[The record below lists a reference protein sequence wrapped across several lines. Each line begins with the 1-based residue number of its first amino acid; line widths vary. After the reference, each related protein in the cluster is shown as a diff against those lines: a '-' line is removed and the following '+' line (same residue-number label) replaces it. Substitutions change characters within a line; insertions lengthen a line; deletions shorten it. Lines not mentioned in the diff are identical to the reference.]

1 MTTPSGW
8 FRDANAPF
16 TNPGKPS
23 VPQLSEMTWLLVG
36 VDSFLGATARD
47 YLAPT
52 SEDIISSS
60 RTGNG
65 ADIRIDLC
73 NPQHRQIPSTS
84 NGTAVFFSAITGHE
98 RARDG
103 PRAAHV
109 VNVTGTINVL
119 SILAEK
125 GWRVVFVSSEAA
137 VSPSP
142 MAPQTPRELA
152 QIGRNVYG
160 VQKGLVEAFLADQ
173 LPGYSAS
180 VRLSK
185 VLNRTDLLWSEWL
198 AALRRNEPIVASS
211 TKTLRPLSPTTA
223 VEALVAVGRHRDT
236 GLYLAS
242 PDWSI
247 TYLDL
252 VVKVRDSIGSIS
264 AIKKQKN
271 SENEAWDEA
280 TEPAVTPQNV
290 SGWVPPTVDDV
301 LRYLSA

>member
-1 MTTPSGW
+1 
-8 FRDANAPF
+8 
-16 TNPGKPS
+16 
-23 VPQLSEMTWLLVG
+23 MTWLLVG
-36 VDSFLGATARD
+36 VDSFLGGTARD
-47 YLAPT
+47 YLAQT
-52 SEDIISSS
+52 REDIICSS
-60 RTGNG
+60 RTGND

-73 NPQHRQIPSTS
+73 NPQHKQIPSTS
-84 NGTAVFFSAITGHE
+84 NGTAVFFSAITGHQ
-98 RARDG
+98 RTRDD
-103 PRAAHV
+103 PRAAYV

-119 SILAEK
+119 SMLADK

-137 VSPSP
+137 VAPSP

-211 TKTLRPLSPTTA
+211 TKTLRPLSPSTA

-247 TYLDL
+247 TYHDL
-252 VVKVRDSIGSIS
+252 VSKVRHSMRSTS
-264 AIKKQKN
+264 AIKQQEN
-271 SENEAWDEA
+271 SENITWTEA
-280 TEPAVTPQNV
+280 TTATVSPQNV
-290 SGWVPPTVDDV
+290 SGWLPATADDV
-301 LRYLSA
+301 VHYLTNHQISHQESSTRN